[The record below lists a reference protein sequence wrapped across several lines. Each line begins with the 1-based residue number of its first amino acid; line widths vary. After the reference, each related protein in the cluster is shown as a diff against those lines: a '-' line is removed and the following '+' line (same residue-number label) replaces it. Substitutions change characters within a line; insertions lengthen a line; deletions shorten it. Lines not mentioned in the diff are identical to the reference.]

1 MHTIRLCNCWFACL
15 FITLIYCIDGILYVF
30 RIHASCWVCNPKHL
44 MQLLSYWTC
53 IVVFIPSLSG
63 YKHSET
69 QEVRVN
75 CHDNT
80 KKCRANTID
89 TKSCNP
95 HALAQEHRSN
105 LKACLEKNI
114 HSRLE
119 PFFGLWLL
127 QVLLSGSMSQTQNI
141 CCLGHPEL
149 IGLGIH
155 GFQTLHLKQSWEC
168 PLAEEF
174 YLSLNTHK

>member
-30 RIHASCWVCNPKHL
+30 RTHASCWVCNPKHL

-63 YKHSET
+63 YQHSET

-75 CHDNT
+75 CHD
-80 KKCRANTID
+80 TID

-95 HALAQEHRSN
+95 HALAQEHRS
-105 LKACLEKNI
+105 LDSDS
-114 HSRLE
+114 SRFCFQDPCHKHKISVALA
-119 PFFGLWLL
+119 
-127 QVLLSGSMSQTQNI
+127 TQN
-141 CCLGHPEL
+141 
-149 IGLGIH
+149 
-155 GFQTLHLKQSWEC
+155 S
-168 PLAEEF
+168 
-174 YLSLNTHK
+174 